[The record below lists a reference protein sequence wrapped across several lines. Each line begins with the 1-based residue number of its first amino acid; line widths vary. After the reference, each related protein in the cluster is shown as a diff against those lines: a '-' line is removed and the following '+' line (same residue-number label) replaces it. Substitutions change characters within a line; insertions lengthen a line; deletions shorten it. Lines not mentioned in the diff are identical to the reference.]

1 MNIFR
6 SVFHYFIVYALRWFD
21 KPCRICLLFSFARS
35 MELSQEQV
43 RHIAK
48 LARLGLSDDE
58 VKKFSTQLTNI
69 LQYVEILSE
78 VDTSSVEATN
88 QVTGLKNVMREDAV
102 NGDWTTRDELLG
114 CSELPV
120 ERDQIRVKPA
130 IE

>member
-1 MNIFR
+1 MQ
-6 SVFHYFIVYALRWFD
+6 
-21 KPCRICLLFSFARS
+21 
-35 MELSQEQV
+35 LSQEQV

-69 LQYVEILSE
+69 LQYIEVLNE
-78 VDTSSVEATN
+78 VDTTSVEMTN
-88 QVTGLKNVMREDAV
+88 QVTGLKNVMRDDV
-102 NGDWTTRDELLG
+102 INNDWTTRDELLG

>member
-1 MNIFR
+1 MTNGVESRCCFL
-6 SVFHYFIVYALRWFD
+6 FIEY
-21 KPCRICLLFSFARS
+21 

-69 LQYVEILSE
+69 LQYVEVLSE
-78 VDTSSVEATN
+78 VDTSSVEATS
-88 QVTGLKNVMREDAV
+88 QVTGLKNVMRPDAV
-102 NGDWTTRDELLG
+102 QSDWTTREELLG

>member
-1 MNIFR
+1 MFFE
-6 SVFHYFIVYALRWFD
+6 VFSTGLLYMFCAGSTNGVEFVCYF
-21 KPCRICLLFSFARS
+21 LLLVC

-48 LARLGLSDDE
+48 LARLGLGDDE

-88 QVTGLKNVMREDAV
+88 QVTGLKNVMRDDVV
-102 NGDWTTRDELLG
+102 NSDWTTRDELLG

>member
-1 MNIFR
+1 
-6 SVFHYFIVYALRWFD
+6 
-21 KPCRICLLFSFARS
+21 

-48 LARLGLSDDE
+48 LARLGLTDGE

-69 LQYVEILSE
+69 LQYIEVLNE
-78 VDTSSVEATN
+78 VDTTSVAPTN
-88 QVTGLKNVMREDAV
+88 QVTGLSNVMRKDV
-102 NGDWTTRDELLG
+102 MSGDWVSREELLG

-120 ERDQIRVKPA
+120 ESDQIRVKPV